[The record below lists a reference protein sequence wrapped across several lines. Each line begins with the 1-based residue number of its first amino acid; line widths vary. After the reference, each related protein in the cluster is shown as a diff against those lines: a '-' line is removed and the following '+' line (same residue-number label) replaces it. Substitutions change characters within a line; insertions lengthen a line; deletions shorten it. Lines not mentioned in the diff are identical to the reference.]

1 MSSRTLVIDAR
12 LLQTPTW
19 LRGMGRYVLG
29 VLTGLAVQPESLRV
43 ILLFSDEF
51 NTDQERIEVIQRA
64 CPRAEVV
71 TLPIA
76 KGGTDSV
83 RKKNAHIVDQY
94 LTGQGIESATFLQ
107 ASLFTFD
114 YFPFYP
120 TVTKNTCIF
129 YDIIPIKNW
138 EIFSS
143 YFPAHE
149 YFSRFKALYEADM
162 VFSISNTVKD
172 DLIEY
177 LGFSSDEV
185 VSIDGAD
192 APDIFHETV
201 EVSDRSPR
209 GHRYILL
216 PGGDAPH
223 KNILRAIRGF
233 DIFNAQFGDA
243 YRLII
248 TSFYSPENTRRM
260 LDLSPNI
267 ELSGQIS
274 DKELRDLYT
283 HAEMVLFPSLDEG
296 LGMPILEAVNYG
308 QKVACSA
315 IPIFKEISSNAFHF
329 FNPYQPEDI
338 ARALQEGLSDNDI
351 QSRRKKYLDIQARF
365 TWQRS
370 AETLLKATIEKRF
383 SITKAARRSIIVE
396 QDGTDALTKLVGQL
410 VRKAYRDEKDVDLYI
425 DALDENV
432 DSDGAPLIFNHMLI
446 TRDIS
451 DVPKK
456 ASKDD
461 RVVIYTGKSRYTK
474 AFERHADEVIYNGI
488 KSQEVL
494 KNFKSSFG
502 DV

>member
-19 LRGMGRYVLG
+19 LRGMGRYLLG
-29 VLTGLAVQPESLRV
+29 VLTGLAAQPESLRI

-51 NTDQERIEVIQRA
+51 EVDAEKTEVINRA
-64 CPRAEVV
+64 CPRGEVV
-71 TLPIA
+71 ILPIA

-83 RKKNAHIVDQY
+83 RRKNAQIVDQY
-94 LTGQGIESATFLQ
+94 LESQGIEDATFLQ

-120 TVTKNTCIF
+120 SHTKNTCVF

-138 EIFSS
+138 EIFCS

-162 VFSISNTVKD
+162 IFSISNTVKED
-172 DLIEY
+172 IIEY
-177 LGFSSDEV
+177 LGFSDNEV

-201 EVSDRSPR
+201 DVSEESPR
-209 GHRYILL
+209 NYRYILL

-233 DIFNAQFGDA
+233 DIFNAQFGDV

-248 TSFYSPENTRRM
+248 TSFYSADNTRRI
-260 LDLSPNI
+260 LELSPNV

-296 LGMPILEAVNYG
+296 LGMPIFEAVNYRK
-308 QKVACSA
+308 KVVCSA
-315 IPIFKEISSNAFHF
+315 IPIFKEISSNAFYF
-329 FNPYQPEDI
+329 FDPYSPEDI
-338 ARALQEGLSDNDI
+338 ARALQESLEDDNIESRNEKYQDI
-351 QSRRKKYLDIQARF
+351 QTRF
-365 TWQRS
+365 TWKRS
-370 AETLLKATIEKRF
+370 ADILLSTEVKKTPVKKDQKL
-383 SITKAARRSIIVE
+383 SIVVE
-396 QDGTDALTKLVGQL
+396 QDGSEKLTKLVGQL
-410 VRKAYRDEKDVDLYI
+410 VRRAYREKDIDLYMN
-425 DALDENV
+425 ALDEKV
-432 DSDGAPLIFNHMLI
+432 DSDGAPLIFNHVLM

-451 DVPKK
+451 DAFKK
-456 ASKDD
+456 ASKND
-461 RVVIYTGKSRYTK
+461 RVIIYTRKSQYTK
-474 AFERHADEVIYNGI
+474 AIERSEDKVIYCGV
-488 KSQEVL
+488 KAEVVT
-494 KNFKSSFG
+494 KTFKESFK
-502 DV
+502 DIS

>member
-19 LRGMGRYVLG
+19 LRGMGRYLLG
-29 VLTGLAVQPESLRV
+29 VLTGLATQPGSLRI

-51 NTDQERIEVIQRA
+51 ETDAEKIEVIKRA

-83 RKKNAHIVDQY
+83 RKKNAQIVDRY
-94 LTGQGIESATFLQ
+94 LESQGIEGATFLQ

-120 TVTKNTCIF
+120 TQTKNTCIF

-162 VFSISNTVKD
+162 IFSISNTVKE

-177 LGFSSDEV
+177 LGFSEDEV

-192 APDIFHETV
+192 APDIFHETI
-201 EVSDRSPR
+201 EVSEESPR
-209 GHRYILL
+209 DYRYILL

-233 DIFNAQFGDA
+233 DIFNAQFGDV

-248 TSFYSPENTRRM
+248 TSFYSANNTRRM
-260 LDLSPNI
+260 LELSPNI

-283 HAEMVLFPSLDEG
+283 HADMVLFPSLDEG

-315 IPIFKEISSNAFHF
+315 IPIFKEISSNAFYF
-329 FNPYQPEDI
+329 FDPYSPEDI
-338 ARALQEGLSDNDI
+338 ARALQESLEDNDVE
-351 QSRRKKYLDIQARF
+351 SRKKKYQDIQARF
-365 TWQRS
+365 TWKRS
-370 AETLLKATIEKRF
+370 ADVLLSAQVKKVSVKRDQ
-383 SITKAARRSIIVE
+383 RRSIVVE
-396 QDGTDALTKLVGQL
+396 QDGSEKLTKLVGQL
-410 VRKAYRDEKDVDLYI
+410 VRQAYREKDVDLYI
-425 DALDENV
+425 DALDEKV
-432 DSDGAPLIFNHMLI
+432 DSEGAPLIFNHVLM

-451 DVPKK
+451 DAFKK
-456 ASKDD
+456 ASKND
-461 RVVIYTGKSRYTK
+461 RVIIYTKKSRYTK
-474 AFERHADEVIYNGI
+474 AVERSEDEIIYSGV
-488 KSQEVL
+488 KAETVA
-494 KNFKSSFG
+494 KTFKESFG
-502 DV
+502 DIS